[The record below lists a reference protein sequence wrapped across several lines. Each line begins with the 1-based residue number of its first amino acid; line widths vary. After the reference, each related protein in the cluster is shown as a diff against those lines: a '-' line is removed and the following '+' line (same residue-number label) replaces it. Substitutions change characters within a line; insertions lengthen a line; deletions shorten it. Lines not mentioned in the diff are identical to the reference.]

1 MLSKKTLKS
10 RYEAESPDELALVKA
25 VCNYGC
31 RLLSR
36 TNDYVSIF
44 IPTQDKVTFKVRA
57 NFSYVQ
63 MYFYM
68 YLYETIEVIGHHLA
82 CPVRLYPKGMSKLD
96 LSSHLLEIPNNGYMP
111 YSHIFIGCS
120 LLCQECFEL
129 IG

>member
-44 IPTQDKVTFKVRA
+44 IPTQDKVTFKV
-57 NFSYVQ
+57 
-63 MYFYM
+63 
-68 YLYETIEVIGHHLA
+68 
-82 CPVRLYPKGMSKLD
+82 
-96 LSSHLLEIPNNGYMP
+96 
-111 YSHIFIGCS
+111 
-120 LLCQECFEL
+120 
-129 IG
+129 